1 MLFGESNSSNSTD
14 IDESRLL
21 PRFHDLGTR
30 FSGYVQSAQTAR
42 RDKHKKH
49 KWGHHHHNKKNK
61 KQSSNDG
68 SSIVKS
74 LINEKTNSTKITQE
88 KDSKKSNQDLKHRK
102 KRSKSS

>member
-1 MLFGESNSSNSTD
+1 MLFGETNSTNSSD

-74 LINEKTNSTKITQE
+74 LIIEKTNSTKTTQD
-88 KDSKKSNQDLKHRK
+88 KDSKKNNQDLKHRK
-102 KRSKSS
+102 K